1 MKLFLDTADIQLIK
15 NWAPTRLVDGVT
27 TNPTHLSNA
36 GGDPVEVVQ
45 KICALL
51 PDGDISVEVTQKD
64 PEAVYQQ
71 AKKIAALADNIVVK
85 IPCHSDYYPVIA
97 QLVKDDIRLNIT
109 LVFSVSQALCMA
121 KLGVDYISPFIG
133 RLDDIGQ
140 DGIGV
145 LADICTMVAQYG
157 FESQVLAASLRTV
170 KKVEEAILVGADAL
184 TVPAAVLHEMATHT
198 LTDAGIKQFAADWKK
213 LGISEFP

>member
-15 NWAPTRLVDGVT
+15 NWAPSGLIDGVT
-27 TNPTHLSNA
+27 TNPTHLSKA
-36 GGDPVEVVQ
+36 GGDPIELIK
-45 KICALL
+45 KICEVL
-51 PDGDISVEVTQKD
+51 PHGDISVEVTQKD

-71 AKKIAALADNIVVK
+71 ARQIAAIADNVVVK
-85 IPCHSDYYPVIA
+85 IPCYADYYPVIA
-97 QLVKDDIRLNIT
+97 RLIKDGIAVNIT

-121 KLGVDYISPFIG
+121 KLGVDYISPFVG

-140 DGIGV
+140 DGMGV

-157 FESQVLAASLRTV
+157 FESQVLAASVRTV
-170 KKVEEAILVGADAL
+170 AIAESALLVGADAI
-184 TVPAAVLHEMATHT
+184 TVPGAILHEMATHT
-198 LTDAGIKQFAADWKK
+198 LTDAGMKQFAVDWKK